1 MSMRHNY
8 TACMLLATLA
18 AAAAG
23 LAPSPGAAQST
34 GKTYRIYLSN
44 NFVGNDYRQQM
55 LRTAEITVKKG
66 PLANRVNL
74 KIENVETTTQA
85 QINSL
90 NNIIR
95 ARPDAVL
102 IDAGSPTALNPTI
115 SRACHAGI
123 LVISFDQV
131 VTADCA
137 YKLQSNWDTMT
148 HDLATWMVVALG
160 GRGKVLVDRG
170 LPGAG
175 ISEMLEKGY
184 ESVLGQHTGIQ
195 VVGYFNGNYAIGPE
209 QTGVASLLAANPQV
223 DGVLTQGYGVG
234 AIKALQDAG
243 RKIVPVVGFS
253 YNISAVTC
261 AQVVGAKC
269 MLGTN
274 PAYLSSD
281 ALRLAVD
288 ILDGKPKPPM
298 SVKLES
304 PRLTTDLLPGDYTKG
319 VTIDKI
325 VIGENAFPDQPPGL
339 TLPVAPNWLPI
350 TPQDVAGK

>member
-1 MSMRHNY
+1 MRLIHA
-8 TACMLLATLA
+8 TAIFFAVLI
-18 AAAAG
+18 AG
-23 LAPSPGAAQST
+23 LTVVAPSPAHANAA
-34 GKTYRIYLSN
+34 KTYTIYLSN

-55 LRTAEITVKKG
+55 LRTAEVSVKKG
-66 PLANRVNL
+66 PFAGRINL

-95 ARPDAVL
+95 VHPDAIL

-115 SRACHAGI
+115 SRACNMGI
-123 LVISFDQV
+123 LVISFDQI

-137 YKLQSNWDTMT
+137 YKLESNWGTMT
-148 HDLATWMVVALG
+148 HDLATWMVAALSG
-160 GRGKVLVDRG
+160 KGKVLVDRG

-175 ISEMLEKGY
+175 ISAMLEQGY
-184 ESVLGQHTGIQ
+184 ESVLAQHPGIAI
-195 VVGYFNGNYAIGPE
+195 VGYFNGNYAVGPE
-209 QTGVASLLAANPQV
+209 QTGVASLLAANPEV

-234 AIKALQDAG
+234 AIKALQEAG
-243 RKIVPVVGFS
+243 RKIVPIVGFS

-261 AQVVGAKC
+261 AQTAGAEC

-274 PAYLSSD
+274 PAYLSAD

-288 ILDGKPKPPM
+288 ILDGKPKPPKL
-298 SVKLES
+298 VELES

-319 VTIDKI
+319 VTFEKI
-325 VIGENAFPDQPPGL
+325 VIGKNAFPEQPPGL
-339 TLPVAPNWLPI
+339 TLPVNPDWLDI

>member
-1 MSMRHNY
+1 MRHIHA
-8 TACMLLATLA
+8 ACMLFSSFAVGLAPATLSP
-18 AAAAG
+18 AAAG
-23 LAPSPGAAQST
+23 T
-34 GKTYRIYLSN
+34 VGKTYTIYLSN

-66 PLANRVNL
+66 PLAGRVNL
-74 KIENVETTTQA
+74 RIQNVETTTQA

-95 ARPDAVL
+95 ARPDAIL

-115 SRACHAGI
+115 ARACHAGI
-123 LVISFDQV
+123 LVVSFDQV
-131 VTADCA
+131 VTAGCA
-137 YKLQSNWDTMT
+137 YKLQSNWGTMT
-148 HDLATWMVVALG
+148 HDLATWMVAALG
-160 GRGKVLVDRG
+160 GKGKVLVDRG

-175 ISEMLEKGY
+175 ISMMLEQGF
-184 ESVLGQHTGIQ
+184 ETVLARHPDIEI
-195 VVGYFNGNYAIGPE
+195 VGYFNGNYAVGPE
-209 QTGVASLLAANPQV
+209 QTGVASLLAANPEV

-234 AIKALQDAG
+234 AIKALQEAG

-261 AQVVGAKC
+261 AQVPGAKC

-288 ILDGKPKPPM
+288 ILDGKPRPER
-298 SVKLES
+298 SVELES

-319 VTIDKI
+319 VVFEKI
-325 VIGENAFPDQPPGL
+325 AIGKNAFPDQPPGL
-339 TLPVAPNWLPI
+339 TLPVAPDWLDI